1 MNESVIQDIVI
12 DVQASVILRMIG
24 LNGAVKTTTIACL
37 MGTIPWMKGTIEMKR
52 HPFFQSIQERGSL

>member
-12 DVQASVILRMIG
+12 DVRAGEIWGMIG
-24 LNGAVKTTTIACL
+24 LNGAGKTTTIACL
-37 MGTIPWMKGTIEMKR
+37 TGTIPWMKGTIEMKR